1 MYESFFGLQ
10 CEPFSV
16 APDPRFLYLS
26 PQHRQALE
34 HLNHGL
40 HLGGGFVLLTGEIG
54 AGKTTVWRAFLE
66 QLPPGFDV
74 AYVVNP
80 RLGVDALLARVCE
93 DLRVE
98 PPADGAPARDPVDAL
113 HGHLLLAHAAGRRAL
128 IVVDEAQ
135 ALSAQAFEMLRLLTN
150 LVTSERKLLQVLL
163 IGQPELRQMMLW
175 PSMEPLAQRVVA
187 RYHLKALAEEETLAY
202 IRHRLTVAGRAAEPP
217 FDSAAL
223 RRIHRLCGGVPRR
236 INVLCDRSLIAAHGL
251 GRPQVDQVLV
261 DRAARDVFARPG
273 ARWAHWAR
281 RAGLATGAVAA
292 GLAAAWWFAP
302 MFTGDGGV
310 VQPQVSTA
318 MPTPVYAGHPDTV
331 LPANAAPVVAAA
343 SAVPSAE
350 QAAGVVVDAA
360 ALRTAIGLAAGDDS
374 AAWQVLGTQ
383 WGASPAQVG
392 CATWAA
398 QGLACWRGRGGF
410 AALRLLD
417 RPALLP
423 LTDGQGRSAAAVLV
437 GLDEAEATLMLG
449 ARPLRVAVGTLG
461 QAWAGTFTT
470 LWRAPPGLADAGRQ
484 PSAPAADDVARPM
497 LLQRLAHADGGASE
511 GVDGA
516 ALQARVRSFQLTQ
529 GLAADG
535 VAGPMTWMLL
545 NRAGGV
551 DEPRLRALRRAAP

>member
-1 MYESFFGLQ
+1 MYESFFGLE

-187 RYHLKALAEEETLAY
+187 RYHLKALAEEEALAY

-223 RRIHRLCGGVPRR
+223 RRIHRLCSGVPRR
-236 INVLCDRSLIAAHGL
+236 INVLCDRALIAAHGL
-251 GRPQVDQVLV
+251 GRPTVDRTLV
-261 DRAARDVFARPG
+261 DRAAREVFARPG

-281 RAGLATGAVAA
+281 RAGLVAGAVAA
-292 GLAAAWWFAP
+292 GAGAAWWFAP
-302 MFTGDGGV
+302 MFTGDGRSA
-310 VQPQVSTA
+310 QPQVSSAT
-318 MPTPVYAGHPDTV
+318 PTPLGAGHTDTGR
-331 LPANAAPVVAAA
+331 PAEPAPPAAAATTSLTAAPSVGVA
-343 SAVPSAE
+343 
-350 QAAGVVVDAA
+350 VDAA
-360 ALRTAIGLAAGDDS
+360 ALRTAIGRAAGDDS
-374 AAWQVLGTQ
+374 AAWQALGAQ
-383 WGASPAQVG
+383 WGAPPAQVG
-392 CATWAA
+392 CAAWAA
-398 QGLACWRGRGGF
+398 HGLACWRGRGGF

-423 LTDGQGRSAAAVLV
+423 LSDGQGRSAAATLV
-437 GLDEAEATLMLG
+437 GLDEAEATLLLG
-449 ARPLRVAVGTLG
+449 AKPLRVALGTLG
-461 QAWAGTFTT
+461 QAWSGTFTT
-470 LWRAPPGLADAGRQ
+470 LWRAPPGLADPARQ
-484 PSAPAADDVARPM
+484 LSAPALDEATRPK
-497 LLQRLAHADGGASE
+497 LLEQLAHADGGTSE
-511 GVDGA
+511 GVDSA